1 MERIAATLFGKT
13 RRAVLAKLFLE
24 PAREYRLREL
34 ARLTGISAGSVQH
47 ELKQLV
53 AADLALRSENG
64 TRVTYQANAAS
75 PVYDELRALV
85 EKTSGI
91 EDLLRRAL
99 RPATKKIRLA
109 LIYGSIARG
118 ANRARSDL
126 DLLVLGTIPFAE
138 LLRLLGPAE
147 RKIGREV
154 SPRLFTESEFRARLH
169 KGDRFLKSVMQGP
182 KIVLL
187 GNIDDAR

>member
-1 MERIAATLFGKT
+1 MERIATTLFGKT

-47 ELKQLV
+47 EMKQLV

-64 TRVTYQANAAS
+64 TQVTYRANAAS
-75 PVYDELRALV
+75 PVYAELRALV

-91 EDLLRRAL
+91 EDLLRGAL
-99 RPATKKIRLA
+99 RPATRDIRLA

-118 ANRARSDL
+118 ANRSRSDL
-126 DLLVLGTIPFAE
+126 DLLVVGTVKFAE

-147 RKIGREV
+147 RRIGREV
-154 SPRLFTESEFRARLH
+154 SPRLFTGEEFRERLA

-182 KIVLL
+182 KVVLM
-187 GNIDDAR
+187 GAVDDAR

>member
-13 RRAVLAKLFLE
+13 RRAVLAKLYLD

-34 ARLTGISAGSVQH
+34 ARLTGISPGSVQH

-64 TRVTYQANAAS
+64 TQITYRANAAS

-99 RPATKKIRLA
+99 RPAAARIRLA

-126 DLLVLGTIPFAE
+126 DLLVVGSIVFGDLV
-138 LLRLLGPAE
+138 RLLGPVE

-154 SPRLFTESEFRARLH
+154 SPRLFSEKDFRERL
-169 KGDRFLKSVMQGP
+169 GRGERFLKSVLQGP
-182 KIVLL
+182 HTVLM
-187 GNIDDAR
+187 GEVDDPR